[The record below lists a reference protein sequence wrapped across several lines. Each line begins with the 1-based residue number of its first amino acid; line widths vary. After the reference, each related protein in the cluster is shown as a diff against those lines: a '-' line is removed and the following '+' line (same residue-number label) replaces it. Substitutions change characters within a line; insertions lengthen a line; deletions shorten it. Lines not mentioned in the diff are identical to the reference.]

1 MVARREPEAATT
13 RPCQACARS
22 HPLGLQPRPP
32 QRRPQAPTHRSP
44 RPKRKHRLASKV
56 GLVTAPAVTR
66 WLARHRALQLRRSA
80 RAWVSTLLPSTRA
93 ARILSSKIYAPH
105 TVRPPFKMSASI
117 ESCRWFVFPFAGPS
131 RNCSCEPN
139 FSHTAGSHNICYIGL
154 QYKSGKWVWN
164 DGTKTDFTAW
174 DGGQGTN
181 GGNEPFGVIGNPWN
195 SGKFECHS
203 FALCCAAWSD
213 C

>member
-139 FSHTAGSHNICYIGL
+139 FLRRRLAQYLLHWFAIQVWQVGL
-154 QYKSGKWVWN
+154 ERWYQ
-164 DGTKTDFTAW
+164 DGLHCLGRGPGHQWRERAFW
-174 DGGQGTN
+174 RNWQSL
-181 GGNEPFGVIGNPWN
+181 EQW
-195 SGKFECHS
+195 
-203 FALCCAAWSD
+203 
-213 C
+213 